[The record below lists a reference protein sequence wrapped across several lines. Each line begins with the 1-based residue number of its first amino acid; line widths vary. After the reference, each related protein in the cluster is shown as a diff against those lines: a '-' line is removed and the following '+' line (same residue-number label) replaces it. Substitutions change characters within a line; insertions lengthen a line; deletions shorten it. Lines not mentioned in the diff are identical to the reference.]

1 MFSGFHGA
9 VAHHGLALLRMS
21 CVRQAAHHWRGRCLA
36 GHAPGDWR
44 ERNRKESD
52 DYKNGVRATHLR
64 EIITAMRLAA
74 ITLMHERSRLVDL
87 PGLQRR
93 GGILRLRDRTSRKSG
108 MTESVRQ
115 LRSE

>member
-1 MFSGFHGA
+1 
-9 VAHHGLALLRMS
+9 
-21 CVRQAAHHWRGRCLA
+21 
-36 GHAPGDWR
+36 
-44 ERNRKESD
+44 
-52 DYKNGVRATHLR
+52 
-64 EIITAMRLAA
+64 MRLAA